1 MSQLFL
7 DFMQVAYLT
16 LISMDPY
23 KGYFEI
29 IWPLVVQCHFMYERI
44 FKHLQRK
51 VWIIQNSSFC
61 NSGIYLF
68 SNLVFNYVYYQCSH
82 TTADEKKWLG
92 RKFVT
97 YGDWLSHMICF
108 HHLLFQFIC
117 ARANYWDD
125 IVRFFERGS
134 TMGWKKFGKSIVY
147 HLSAPFF
154 SVFTWQKIMSL

>member
-1 MSQLFL
+1 
-7 DFMQVAYLT
+7 MQREA
-16 LISMDPY
+16 
-23 KGYFEI
+23 
-29 IWPLVVQCHFMYERI
+29 
-44 FKHLQRK
+44 
-51 VWIIQNSSFC
+51 SSFC
-61 NSGIYLF
+61 NFGIYLF
-68 SNLVFNYVYYQCSH
+68 SNLVLVNYVYYQCSH

-134 TMGWKKFGKSIVY
+134 TMGWKFFWMSIGHY
-147 HLSAPFF
+147 LSVPVF
-154 SVFTWQKIMSL
+154 SVDTNIYVALIWTFKLYIQVHENMYRLFLWDCFNKSAI

>member
-1 MSQLFL
+1 
-7 DFMQVAYLT
+7 MQCSVT
-16 LISMDPY
+16 LR
-23 KGYFEI
+23 
-29 IWPLVVQCHFMYERI
+29 ERI
-44 FKHLQRK
+44 FKDLQRK

-61 NSGIYLF
+61 NFGIYLF

-134 TMGWKKFGKSIVY
+134 TMDWKKFWKEHSL
-147 HLSAPFF
+147 LSLWACFF
-154 SVFTWQKIMSL
+154 SWYLANIYVAIIWTFKLYIQVHEIMYRLFFMRLLQ